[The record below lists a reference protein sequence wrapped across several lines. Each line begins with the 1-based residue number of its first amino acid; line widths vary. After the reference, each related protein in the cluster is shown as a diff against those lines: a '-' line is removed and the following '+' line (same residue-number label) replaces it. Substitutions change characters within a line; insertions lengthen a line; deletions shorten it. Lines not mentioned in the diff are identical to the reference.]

1 MKRIL
6 LMAMTICVFIS
17 GSCLAVADPF
27 MLAVARN
34 WSVWS
39 GTANA
44 TTDTSLQTRS
54 LIDKLGDP
62 AMAAT
67 SNDAAALAAIAFYYS
82 LVAPEKLADGKLNR
96 NPAITL
102 NSIMTTDASN
112 NSQYT
117 ETGSKINS
125 VCFQP
130 MVAELNQ
137 LAGKGFPL
145 YTSGQPT
152 FANIQ
157 QNKIG
162 DCYLMSAI
170 GWLVHNRPAAIPG
183 MIKLSKITTAS
194 GTEIPYRYHVNLPG
208 MKNNNR
214 GNVTLTQ
221 AEVAFFSKITTVA
234 DGMWEPVIQKAVAQ
248 TLLDYYQGDDDNEVL
263 YNLELKVTSAANIQK
278 IFTGSRSRGYNHK
291 NSTASGW
298 GEAMN
303 SALGNPNNLRMVQ
316 AMTPGHGG
324 SPYLPGDHWY
334 AILAY
339 DAPNMSVTIW
349 NPWGDTNQY
358 RTDGVFTMALQDFY
372 DRYEYLTIQ

>member
-1 MKRIL
+1 MKKVAFV
-6 LMAMTICVFIS
+6 LMAICVFLS
-17 GSCLAVADPF
+17 SSCLAAADPF

-34 WSVWS
+34 WSAWS
-39 GTANA
+39 GVANA
-44 TTDTSLQTRS
+44 DAVTTVQIRT

-62 AMAAT
+62 TMAAT
-67 SNDAAALAAIAFYYS
+67 SNDAAALAAITFYYS

-96 NPAITL
+96 NPAITR
-102 NSIMTTDASN
+102 NSIMTADAN
-112 NSQYT
+112 NNFQYT
-117 ETGSKINS
+117 EIGSAINS

-130 MVAELNQ
+130 MIAELNR
-137 LAGKGFPL
+137 LASNGFPL
-145 YTSGQPT
+145 YTSGQPV

-183 MIKLSKITTAS
+183 MITVFANKEPYN
-194 GTEIPYRYHVNLPG
+194 TEIPYTYYVALPG
-208 MKNNNR
+208 LKRAER
-214 GNVTLTQ
+214 GNVKLTQ
-221 AEVAFFSKITTVA
+221 AEVAFFSKNTTVS
-234 DGMWEPVIQKAVAQ
+234 DGLWEPVIQKAVAQ
-248 TLLDYYQGDDDNEVL
+248 TLLDYYQGEDNNEVL

-298 GEAMN
+298 GTEL
-303 SALGNPNNLRMVQ
+303 SKALGNPDNLRMVQ
-316 AMTPGHGG
+316 AMTPGRGG

-339 DAPNMSVTIW
+339 DGSTQTVTVW

-358 RTDGVFTMALQDFY
+358 RTDGIFTMALQDFY
-372 DRYEYLTIQ
+372 DRYEYLTVQ